1 MECFI
6 FYQDNDK
13 DEYKDF
19 FGTSSDEEGKS
30 DSEEE
35 EEKILSYDD
44 DFEELQSYGM
54 LKYPIYFTKKTF
66 TFIKSFTWGLCC
78 RKK

>member
-44 DFEELQSYGM
+44 DFEEL
-54 LKYPIYFTKKTF
+54 
-66 TFIKSFTWGLCC
+66 
-78 RKK
+78 